1 MFSASIANKFHK
13 KLKKKQKNKKKTLLK
28 VFQCMGQILKRHGMR
43 DPSIPS
49 TLI

>member
-1 MFSASIANKFHK
+1 MFSASIASKFHQ
-13 KLKKKQKNKKKTLLK
+13 KLKNKTNKKHS
-28 VFQCMGQILKRHGMR
+28 CMGQILKRHGMR